1 MKKKRKKER
10 WKPRGTQKN
19 NQNQTRRRK
28 HRQLRE
34 SVRERGE
41 IQPIRDEMELLESE
55 RRIFIPGCCT
65 EKREKRERGKK
76 KRKGIKRNWGSCTM
90 QYYVFYL
97 RKNEQREAEER
108 TCVYTEIKRDEIR
121 WWWRLS
127 PLGSTED
134 GLGGKWQIGEERWRQ
149 GERNTTP
156 RSTTIT
162 PTSLEENTG

>member
-1 MKKKRKKER
+1 MKKKRKKRKVEAQGNTKKQS
-10 WKPRGTQKN
+10 KP
-19 NQNQTRRRK
+19 NQTEET
-28 HRQLRE
+28 QAA
-34 SVRERGE
+34 
-41 IQPIRDEMELLESE
+41 
-55 RRIFIPGCCT
+55 
-65 EKREKRERGKK
+65 KRKREREEKSNLYEMRWSYSNRSGESLFLDVALRREKKGREGK